1 MTAPIDGVGGLPIG
15 PTALP
20 PEVRDGTPD
29 QQKAYRAALSFE
41 RVLVGQL
48 LHSLG
53 DDALGMGSGDSGDS
67 GEDGADASAGPPAAY
82 KELLPNTLADSLT
95 QNGGIGLA
103 QNIYKSMPTEP
114 K

>member
-1 MTAPIDGVGGLPIG
+1 MTTPIDGLSNLPIG

-20 PEVRDGTPD
+20 REVRDGTPD

-53 DDALGMGSGDSGDS
+53 DDALGMGSGDG
-67 GEDGADASAGPPAAY
+67 GEDGEDGSSGAPAAY

-95 QNGGIGLA
+95 QGGGIGLA
-103 QNIYKSMPTEP
+103 QNIYKSLPTES

>member
-1 MTAPIDGVGGLPIG
+1 LTAPIDGVGGLPIG

-20 PEVRDGTPD
+20 REVRDGTPD

-53 DDALGMGSGDSGDS
+53 DDALGMGSGDSG
-67 GEDGADASAGPPAAY
+67 EDGDDGSAGPPAAY

-103 QNIYKSMPTEP
+103 QNIYKSIPAEP

>member
-1 MTAPIDGVGGLPIG
+1 LTTPIEGVSGLPIG

-20 PEVRDGTPD
+20 REVRDGTPD

-41 RVLVGQL
+41 RMLVGQL

-53 DDALGMGSGDSGDS
+53 DNALGMGSGGDE
-67 GEDGADASAGPPAAY
+67 EDGSAGPPAAY

-95 QNGGIGLA
+95 QGGGIGLA
-103 QNIYKSMPTEP
+103 RDIYKSLPTEP

>member
-1 MTAPIDGVGGLPIG
+1 VTTPLEGVPGLPIG

-20 PEVRDGTPD
+20 REVRDGTPD

-41 RVLVGQL
+41 RVLVSQL

-53 DDALGMGSGDSGDS
+53 DDSMGMGSSGDE
-67 GEDGADASAGPPAAY
+67 EDGGGAPPAY

-95 QNGGIGLA
+95 QGGGIGLA
-103 QNIYKSMPTEP
+103 RDIYKSFPTEP